1 MTNQDNERWRSF
13 KKERPEPGHYQI
25 SLVPRDSH
33 KGFCMYAY
41 FNGRDWFDEHNRQ
54 LDVSRYQLFF
64 RPWCEDYEE

>member
-1 MTNQDNERWRSF
+1 MNKHDNEQWRSF
-13 KKERPEPGHYQI
+13 KTERPERGHYQI
-25 SLVPRDSH
+25 SLVPRDGH

-54 LDVSRYQLFF
+54 LDVSRYQLSF